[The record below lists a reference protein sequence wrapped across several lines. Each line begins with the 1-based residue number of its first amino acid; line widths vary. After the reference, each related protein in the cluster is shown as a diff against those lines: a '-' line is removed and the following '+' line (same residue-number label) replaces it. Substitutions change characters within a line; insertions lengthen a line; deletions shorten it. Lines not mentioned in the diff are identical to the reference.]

1 MFVVFIVTFLLLGCG
16 SSGKKDIQRNFKEGT
31 ASLGVKT
38 FDNAPPDKIYPNS
51 NFKVIVEL
59 DNQMAYDAFNGEIEM
74 VGLDEKYFQLL
85 PLEQDFDVL
94 LGKGLTNPAGE
105 KGFIEFDG
113 HAFQL
118 FLSAEQYV
126 ANYFIKVNYDS
137 AMEFADTVCVN
148 PKVYDVYDSGCKV
161 DDRKSYSGQGS
172 PLAITEMEEVISPG
186 AGANVEFRFR
196 LRNRGKGK
204 VGVVN
209 LGRASLGRY
218 AMNCEFQQ
226 AQGTRR
232 SINFKE
238 TDQEAMLLCRAP
250 LQDLNSYSTTVTL
263 DFTYSYEEKQQH
275 RLILVK

>member
-1 MFVVFIVTFLLLGCG
+1 
-16 SSGKKDIQRNFKEGT
+16 
-31 ASLGVKT
+31 
-38 FDNAPPDKIYPNS
+38 KIYPNS